1 MPILVDDSPSGLF
14 FSLLLPW
21 LPLCFRRYDLSI
33 ATILS
38 IIAFHYSSSSSITLS
53 PFTVCRMSSN
63 ELGAFALGWTA
74 VCLASHL
81 ACLVR
86 FLDCYL
92 ARPPALHPPSSSPI
106 LYSPASR
113 KLGASNLCV
122 NTITPFRDT
131 RLLGFEHT
139 LLDNFRDAK
148 IVGHLPDRS
157 LKRAIPC
164 IVRCPSIH
172 HAMVT
177 LDLAAGSDTHGQRGS
192 CPLS

>member
-1 MPILVDDSPSGLF
+1 MT
-14 FSLLLPW
+14 
-21 LPLCFRRYDLSI
+21 LPLDSFSRCCCRGCRSASDVTTFPSRLSY
-33 ATILS
+33 LS
-38 IIAFHYSSSSSITLS
+38 SHFIIPLHQALPSHHLLYAEC
-53 PFTVCRMSSN
+53 PRMS
-63 ELGAFALGWTA
+63 
-74 VCLASHL
+74 
-81 ACLVR
+81 LVPLR
-86 FLDCYL
+86 LDGLLFVSRLILLVWFVSWCDCYL